1 MASSIIHLAIAEE
14 LMKRRSFISA
24 ERLRFGVVLPDAG
37 DGARSRSHLR
47 IQIDERGRRTYD
59 LERFR
64 AMYGAR
70 MQRDDLY
77 LGYYL
82 HLIQDIVFR
91 QFIYQRYHWNPNVP
105 DGVNKLHRDYAI
117 SNRYVIER
125 YAMINN
131 VVIPEG
137 FEREPIHALCPFNAE
152 GLIGDIHGYFASREA
167 GTPFFFT
174 AAMADEYIADAT
186 HICLRELRALEQGEA
201 LMDSAQNAW
210 GGA

>member
-47 IQIDERGRRTYD
+47 IQIDERGRKTYD

-70 MQRDDLY
+70 MQRDELY

-82 HLIQDIVFR
+82 HLIQDI
-91 QFIYQRYHWNPNVP
+91 
-105 DGVNKLHRDYAI
+105 A
-117 SNRYVIER
+117 
-125 YAMINN
+125 
-131 VVIPEG
+131 
-137 FEREPIHALCPFNAE
+137 PIHLSALPLESQCAGRRE
-152 GLIGDIHGYFASREA
+152 QAAQGLCDFQ
-167 GTPFFFT
+167 PVC
-174 AAMADEYIADAT
+174 D
-186 HICLRELRALEQGEA
+186 
-201 LMDSAQNAW
+201 
-210 GGA
+210 